1 MLFLHDLPD
10 WMMALS
16 IVATVVALCYA
27 GYFAFH
33 RVYRPWFPG
42 LACFA
47 FVAGLAACS
56 GAVRPT
62 PPPELPALTRES
74 ASNFARIT
82 LACVSKEYPNS
93 PQYVL
98 NAEGDVQPPQQV
110 HPAFY
115 GCYDWHSSVHGHWM
129 LARLFRLFPDLP
141 ERERIVSALDAN
153 LTAKNVLTEAAY
165 FRRPGTQAF
174 ERMYGWAWI
183 LKLAEEL
190 HLSSAPEAKRWKEN
204 LQPLAD
210 ALVQRYLDF
219 LPKQTYAIR
228 TGLHPNTA
236 FGLAFALDYA
246 NTVGHTALKQLLVA
260 RSLDY
265 FGGDTDYP
273 AKLEPNGSDFL
284 SPALAEADLMRRVL
298 APARFAEWFHNY
310 LPRLNRGEPK
320 NLLEIAVVTDRSDP
334 QLGHLDGLNLS
345 RAWCMRHVAAALP
358 EGDDARAVLAA
369 AGATHALDALQH
381 VATGHYEGEHWLAS
395 FAVYLLTEKP

>member
-1 MLFLHDLPD
+1 MRSSTPLLLFAVMTL
-10 WMMALS
+10 
-16 IVATVVALCYA
+16 A
-27 GYFAFH
+27 G
-33 RVYRPWFPG
+33 
-42 LACFA
+42 
-47 FVAGLAACS
+47 CS
-56 GAVRPT
+56 STQSADPKPV
-62 PPPELPALTRES
+62 PELPALTQES

-82 LACVSKEYPNS
+82 LKCVQKEYPNQ
-93 PQYVL
+93 PGLIL
-98 NAEGDVQPPQQV
+98 NAAEDVQVPSRV

-129 LARLFRLFPDLP
+129 LARLIRMFPALP
-141 ERERIVSALDAN
+141 EKDQIVSALDAN
-153 LTAKNVLTEAAY
+153 LTAANILVEAAY
-165 FRRPGTQAF
+165 FKRPGTQAF
-174 ERMYGWAWI
+174 ERTYGWAWV
-183 LKLAEEL
+183 LKFAEEL
-190 HLSSAPEAKRWKEN
+190 HRATSPEAKRWQQN

-246 NTVGHTALKQLLVA
+246 NAVGHKALKDLVIA

-265 FGGDTDYP
+265 FGKDVDYP

-298 APARFAEWFHNY
+298 APAAFAAWFRAY
-310 LPRLNRGEPK
+310 LPQMDRGEPK

-358 EGDDARAVLAA
+358 EGHASRAPLEI
-369 AGATHALDALQH
+369 AGAVHALDALQH

-395 FAVYLLTEKP
+395 FAVYLLN